1 MKSDSL
7 QLIEVFTTSPDLKKT
22 LADICK
28 VHSLSSLDEILKTPF
43 NEFYFLLIAGPEI
56 APLKLHQWLTQNEER
71 LQKKLKTVYV
81 YDFISK
87 SDLLLL
93 SEKSSILKILNR
105 ESIQST
111 WPEVWREV
119 FTRFTSQV
127 EMQDIMGR
135 VRRQNKTLN
144 ELNENLEKIVE
155 QRTSHLEHS
164 RRETESK
171 NKEIRDLIKFIK
183 SLSNVQGFEDLVL
196 ILKHEFLK
204 YHKAEAPLMIYS
216 LTPQS
221 FRCISFQG
229 PQIIERSLDFEKV
242 QKTLNDPQRLRE
254 MLADTLARPMGP
266 LLLLSVGQQEHQGFL
281 IFEHSMD
288 SLEQKH
294 FLQVLERR
302 SESLRVAFDRLALK
316 WKAHQISRQWSSTF
330 DSLMEPIAILDKDYN
345 VVRANKSFSS
355 TPAKVCYRSF
365 ADREKVCI
373 GCPVADAFVQH
384 KPQTGKVSCNGKL
397 FEVHAYPISVEADE
411 KNQHM
416 IVHYADITQA
426 TKLQGQIIQSE
437 KMAALGLLAGNIAH
451 ELNNP
456 LTGIRS
462 LAQILIAESQ
472 AAQQVTVSATTAQ
485 QQTTN
490 DLKEIEMA
498 AQRSELIIKNLLDFS
513 SLHET
518 QKEKIPFRAIVE
530 KTLPFL
536 KTMMRYHNCHIELTE
551 DNDSVEVEPQLI
563 QQVIFNLVNNACQA
577 MGETGNLTLR
587 SWTDQSSVYF
597 AVRDDG
603 PGIPLHIREAIFTPF
618 FTTKEEGQGTGLGL
632 SLSRSIVEKC
642 GGKLELNEEVAQ
654 GSEFVI
660 RLAKVET

>member
-7 QLIEVFTTSPDLKKT
+7 QLIEVFTTSPDLKKV
-22 LADICK
+22 LGDVCE
-28 VHSLSSLDEILKTPF
+28 VHSLSSLDEIFKTPF
-43 NEFYFLLIAGPEI
+43 NEFYFLLITGPEI
-56 APLKLHQWLTQNEER
+56 APLKIHQWLTQNEER
-71 LQKKLKTVYV
+71 LQKKLKMVYV
-81 YDFISK
+81 YDFLSK
-87 SDLLLL
+87 GDLLLL

-105 ESIQST
+105 ESIHAT
-111 WPEVWREV
+111 WPDVWKEVS
-119 FTRFTSQV
+119 TRFTSQG
-127 EMQDIMGR
+127 EMQDIMER

-155 QRTSHLEHS
+155 QRTSHLEQS

-216 LTPQS
+216 LTPQN

-242 QKTLNDPQRLRE
+242 QKTLRDPQRLRE

-330 DSLMEPIAILDKDYN
+330 DSLMEPIAILDKDYQ

-355 TPAKVCYRSF
+355 TPADICYRSF
-365 ADREKVCI
+365 AAREKICI
-373 GCPVADAFVQH
+373 GCPVEEAFTQH
-384 KPQTGKVSCNGKL
+384 KPQTGKVSCGEKL
-397 FEVHAYPISVEADE
+397 FEVHAYPIFAEADE

-462 LAQILIAESQ
+462 LSQILIAEQTASE
-472 AAQQVTVSATTAQ
+472 QVGS
-485 QQTTN
+485 

-498 AQRSELIIKNLLDFS
+498 AQRSEHIIKNLLDFS

-518 QKEKIPFRAIVE
+518 QKEKIPFREIVE

-551 DNDSVEVEPQLI
+551 DNDTVEVEPQLI

-587 SWTDQSSVYF
+587 SWTDTKSVYF

-603 PGIPLHIREAIFTPF
+603 PGIPQHIREAIFTPF
-618 FTTKEEGQGTGLGL
+618 FTTKDEGHGTGLGL

-642 GGKLELNEEVAQ
+642 GGKLELNEGITQ

-660 RLAKVET
+660 RLAKVEA